1 MKLIKAF
8 LIFAILLGCVL
19 NKCEVTYK
27 NIEIETFTRDDGS
40 LRNNIHIAFGIVILN

>member
-19 NKCEVTYK
+19 NKCEAHFQ
-27 NIEIETFTRDDGS
+27 NIEIETITDDNGNQS
-40 LRNNIHIAFGIVILN
+40 NNLLIVFLVVILN